1 MQTSELIQLIKSS
14 KKEAFSYVMRTHRE
28 EIYWFIRRNVLIH
41 QDADD
46 IVQNVFLKAWRNM
59 ESFKGN
65 SKIRTWLY
73 SIARNET
80 YTFLDKKKRSATSSV
95 EENLIGERASGY
107 FDGDDARVRL
117 YAALETLPERQKEVF
132 ILKYFQEKTY
142 DEIVEIIGGSTGSHK
157 ASYHHAVKK
166 IEDFVHTKLNLIL

>member
-95 EENLIGERASGY
+95 EENLIAERASGY